1 MKRGIVFR
9 IAPALLALWSLAAQ
23 AAVTGIDSVRITVS
37 DMGKA
42 VEFYT
47 SVLGFQK
54 VAANSGYARLRL
66 GGEFIELTSCGTPGE
81 AIPSG
86 SRSNDRWF
94 QHVAIIVS
102 DMDRAYGVLEKNAVR
117 GLSQGPQTLPAWNKN
132 AGGIRAY
139 YFADPD
145 GHPLEILWFPPDKG
159 DPKWQKRDGRLFLGI
174 DHTAIVVGDTEAS
187 LKFYRDT
194 LGMRVAGASENY
206 GIEQERLSNV
216 AGARL
221 RITALR
227 AQAGP
232 GVEFLEYLMPRDG
245 RDNPAND
252 SVCDLVRRETVMVSG
267 DREEV
272 VRDPDGHVVR
282 LVKQSGKAETGGE

>member
-1 MKRGIVFR
+1 MKREIIRR

-23 AAVTGIDSVRITVS
+23 AAVTDIDSVRMTVS
-37 DMGKA
+37 DIGKA
-42 VEFYT
+42 VNFY
-47 SVLGFQK
+47 SGILGFQK
-54 VAANSGYARLRL
+54 VAANAGYARLRL
-66 GGEFIELTSCGTPGE
+66 GDEFIELTSCGTPGT
-81 AIPSG
+81 AIPAD

-102 DMDRAYGVLEKNAVR
+102 DMDQAYGVLEKNRVR

-159 DPKWQKRDGRLFLGI
+159 DSKWQKRDGRLFLGI
-174 DHTAIVVGDTEAS
+174 DHTAIVVGNTETS
-187 LKFYRDT
+187 LKFYRDS
-194 LGMRVAGASENY
+194 LGMRLAGASENY
-206 GIEQERLSNV
+206 GIEQERLNNV

-227 AQAGP
+227 APAGL
-232 GVEFLEYLMPRDG
+232 GVEFLEYLTPGNG

-252 SVCDLVRRETVMVSG
+252 SVCDLVRRETVMVFDG
-267 DREEV
+267 REEV

-282 LVKQSGKAETGGE
+282 LVKQSGKGESGGE